1 MSALDN
7 NNNNNNTNNYGD
19 DVREESK
26 SVSVAE
32 VELGVSQGQGGAS
45 YSNESQLADPEET
58 IVATQ
63 LDGIVAVEDEGGGS
77 PSSTIGSLREL
88 GVYPAPD
95 EREQKLAVAMGGGIH
110 QSNKPS
116 WSFRGKLSMTYGNRK
131 TDNDPATSAD
141 KDVERTETRGY
152 HTTVEPWVEGE
163 QLAKEMLNLIGGEG
177 EAVAVFREQILNNCF
192 RELELDHHIQIE

>member
-7 NNNNNNTNNYGD
+7 NNNNSNTNNYGV

-26 SVSVAE
+26 SMSVAE

-63 LDGIVAVEDEGGGS
+63 LDGIVAVGEEGGGS
-77 PSSTIGSLREL
+77 SSSTIGSLMEL
-88 GVYPAPD
+88 GAFPTPD
-95 EREQKLAVAMGGGIH
+95 EQEQKLAVAIRGGIH

-116 WSFRGKLSMTYGNRK
+116 WWFRGKLSETVAKKLFSN
-131 TDNDPATSAD
+131 SAS
-141 KDVERTETRGY
+141 K
-152 HTTVEPWVEGE
+152 
-163 QLAKEMLNLIGGEG
+163 
-177 EAVAVFREQILNNCF
+177 FR
-192 RELELDHHIQIE
+192 